1 MGREAEKKPDP
12 SGERLLNSIDE
23 ESRDGDSV
31 TLWKEATPWYRS
43 SRLRIP
49 FIGGL
54 IILALG
60 ITVIIQSVKLS
71 KRHPATVTGFDPG
84 QSGRCGFNSTEAIA
98 RGCVFDYMNFSWQPP
113 ECYDP
118 ELDEKHAT
126 MMRKDGPIRWWA
138 DANLTKPIPDD
149 ANILKM
155 YTEVWTE
162 RKFHYKHC
170 LYSWE
175 ILHLS
180 YNDGRPIPDLMSHE
194 HSLHCAM
201 ILDKAIRV
209 DDGTELLL
217 EHAVTWYSACI
228 WPRA

>member
-1 MGREAEKKPDP
+1 MDKKTEKRPGP
-12 SGERLLNSIDE
+12 SGERLLKSFDE
-23 ESRDGDSV
+23 ESRDNDSV
-31 TLWKEATPWYRS
+31 TLWKEKTPWYRS
-43 SRLRIP
+43 GHLRIL

-60 ITVIIQSVKLS
+60 ITDIIQFVKLS
-71 KRHPATVTGFDPG
+71 KRHPATVVTFEPG
-84 QSGRCGFNSTEAIA
+84 ESGRCGTNATEAIA

-118 ELDEKHAT
+118 ELDAKHSA
-126 MMRKDGPIRWWA
+126 MMRKDGPIKWWA
-138 DANLTKPIPDD
+138 DVNLTQPLPDD
-149 ANILKM
+149 ADVLKM
-155 YTEVWTE
+155 YTEVWSE
-162 RKFHYKHC
+162 RRFHYKHC
-170 LYSWE
+170 MYSWE

-180 YNDGRPIPDLMSHE
+180 YDDGRPIPDLMTHE

-201 ILDKAIRV
+201 VLDRAIRE

-217 EHAVTWYSACI
+217 EHAATWYSACV

>member
-1 MGREAEKKPDP
+1 MGREAEKTTDP

-23 ESRDGDSV
+23 ESRDGDIA
-31 TLWKEATPWYRS
+31 LWKERTPWYRS
-43 SRLRIP
+43 KGLRLP

-60 ITVIIQSVKLS
+60 ITVIIQSVRLS
-71 KRHPATVTGFDPG
+71 KRHPATVTGFKPG
-84 QSGRCGFNSTEAIA
+84 ESGRCGVNSTEAIA

-113 ECYDP
+113 ECYDA
-118 ELDEKHAT
+118 ELDEKHSAR
-126 MMRKDGPIRWWA
+126 MRKDGPIKWWA
-138 DANLTKPIPDD
+138 DANLTQPIPDD
-149 ANILKM
+149 AEVLKM

-162 RKFHYKHC
+162 RRFHYKHC
-170 LYSWE
+170 MYSWD

-180 YNDGRPIPDLMSHE
+180 YEDGRPIPDLMSRE
-194 HSLHCAM
+194 HSMHCAM
-201 ILDKAIRV
+201 VLDRAIRE
-209 DDGTELLL
+209 DDGTELLI

>member
-1 MGREAEKKPDP
+1 MGREADKKTET
-12 SGERLLNSIDE
+12 SGEWLLNSIDE
-23 ESRDGDSV
+23 ESRDGDPV
-31 TLWKEATPWYRS
+31 TLWKEKTPWYRS
-43 SRLRIP
+43 SRLRIL

-60 ITVIIQSVKLS
+60 ITVIIQSIKLS
-71 KRHPATVTGFDPG
+71 KRHPPTVTGFEPG
-84 QSGRCGFNSTEAIA
+84 ESGRCGFNATEAIA

-113 ECYDP
+113 ECYDSA
-118 ELDEKHAT
+118 LDEKHAT
-126 MMRKDGPIRWWA
+126 MMRKDGPIKWWA
-138 DANLTKPIPDD
+138 DANLTQPLPDD

-170 LYSWE
+170 MYSWD

-180 YNDGRPIPDLMSHE
+180 YDDGRPIPDLMSRE
-194 HSLHCAM
+194 HSMHCAM
-201 ILDKAIRV
+201 VLDRAIRE
-209 DDGTELLL
+209 DNGTELLI